1 MRKTKEET
9 DLTIQRITK
18 TARKYFAEEGYT
30 NIALEEIVQE
40 AGLTRGALYHHFK
53 NKKGL
58 FLAVFEEVQK
68 DMARLIETE
77 AMKSTGLWEQLINGC
92 RAFIVTASETQNH
105 RILLVDGPAI
115 LGWDTF
121 RKMDQQYSMK
131 SLMEHLQLLQKQGMI
146 KPIAIEAMTHCLSGA
161 MNEAAL
167 WIAEHPNRQ
176 QAVDQVMDSLRALL
190 RGFKM

>member
-9 DLTIQRITK
+9 DMTIQRMTAI
-18 TARKYFAEEGYT
+18 ARKLFAEKGYT

-40 AGLTRGALYHHFK
+40 AGLTRGALYHHFN

-58 FLAVFEEVQK
+58 FLAVFEEVQR
-68 DMARLIETE
+68 DIARQIETE
-77 AMKSTGLWEQLINGC
+77 AMKSTDLWEQLLLGC
-92 RAFIVTASETQNH
+92 HAFVVSASEAHNH

-121 RKMDQQYSMK
+121 RKMDQQHSMK
-131 SLMEHLQLLQKQGMI
+131 SLMEHLELLQKQGMI

-167 WIAEHPNRQ
+167 WVAEHPDHQ

-190 RGFKM
+190 HGFRM